1 MYEEGMVMNRN
12 TLTAILLL
20 LGPFGLSATSIA
32 QSGEPER
39 SILPIAEPPRPHYTE
54 LDVRNATP
62 PPRFEVKA
70 PEGAPNVLVVMMLLH
85 SLHHTLPPLI
95 HVLNNPTPNLP
106 SIWQLRITDTVHS
119 VPPVRDAP
127 SPNLYC
133 ALYGYQ
139 LI

>member
-1 MYEEGMVMNRN
+1 MNRN

-85 SLHHTLPPLI
+85 SLHQTLPPLI
-95 HVLNNPTPNLP
+95 QIFNNPTPNL
-106 SIWQLRITDTVHS
+106 SRIGQSWITDPVHHIVRCETS
-119 VPPVRDAP
+119 VR
-127 SPNLYC
+127 
-133 ALYGYQ
+133 
-139 LI
+139 